1 MIVIE
6 NINHISLTVSDLDTS
21 VEFYKEMFDFE
32 TVEKYSTENQVFM
45 RMGEIL
51 ISLNRLEGFR
61 NTESSKPI
69 ISFYI
74 DEEDFEDAV
83 DELNE
88 VGIDIVYGP
97 ENIRNGKTIVFV
109 DPDDNK
115 IELCY
120 PKL

>member
-6 NINHISLTVSDLDTS
+6 SVNHISLTVSDLEKS
-21 VEFYKEMFDFE
+21 VEFYREMFDFE
-32 TVEKYSTENQVFM
+32 TVEKYSTENQRFM

-51 ISLNRLEGFR
+51 ISLNQMNNFKSS
-61 NTESSKPI
+61 ESSKPI
-69 ISFYI
+69 VSFYV

-88 VGIDIVYGP
+88 IGIDIVYGP

-109 DPDDNK
+109 DPDNNK
-115 IELCY
+115 IELSY
-120 PKL
+120 PKF

>member
-6 NINHISLTVSDLDTS
+6 SINHISLTVSDLDKS
-21 VEFYKEMFDFE
+21 VEFYKDMFDFE
-32 TVEKYSTENQVFM
+32 VIEKYSTENQVFM
-45 RMGEIL
+45 RMGDML

-61 NTESSKPI
+61 STESSKPI

-88 VGIDIVYGP
+88 MGIDIVSGP

>member
-6 NINHISLTVSDLDTS
+6 SINHISLTVSDLDKS

-45 RMGEIL
+45 RMGDIL
-51 ISLNRLEGFR
+51 ISLNCLEGFR
-61 NTESSKPI
+61 NTESSKSI

-88 VGIDIVYGP
+88 MGIDIVYGP
-97 ENIRNGKTIVFV
+97 ENIRNGKTIAFV

-115 IELCY
+115 IELSY

>member
-6 NINHISLTVSDLDTS
+6 SINHVSLTVSDLDAS
-21 VEFYKEMFDFE
+21 INFYKEMFDFE
-32 TVEKYSTENQVFM
+32 AVEKYSTENQVFM

-88 VGIDIVYGP
+88 TGIDIVYGP

>member
-6 NINHISLTVSDLDTS
+6 NINHISLTVSDLEKS
-21 VEFYKEMFDFE
+21 VDFYKEMFDFE
-32 TVEKYSTENQVFM
+32 TVEKYSTENQRFM
-45 RMGEIL
+45 RMGDIL
-51 ISLNRLEGFR
+51 ISLNHLENFR
-61 NTESSKPI
+61 NNEGSKPI
-69 ISFYI
+69 VSFYI
-74 DEEDFEDAV
+74 DEEDFDDAV

-88 VGIDIVYGP
+88 MGIDIVSGP
-97 ENIRNGKTIVFV
+97 ENIRNGRSIVFV